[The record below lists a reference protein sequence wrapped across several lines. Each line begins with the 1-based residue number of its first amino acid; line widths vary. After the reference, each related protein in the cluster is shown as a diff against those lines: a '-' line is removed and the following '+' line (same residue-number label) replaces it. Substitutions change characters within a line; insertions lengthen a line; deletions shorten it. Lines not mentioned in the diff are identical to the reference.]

1 MIDAIGVTTY
11 FGSSVIT
18 STFFQDKIL
27 EAINDDSINVL
38 DYMRDIIIDDIPGSG
53 TISFTSDSLTIT

>member
-11 FGSSVIT
+11 FGSSVII